1 MWCTA
6 NEETRPI
13 FNMSDKSSNKEV
25 RIKERDNEAP
35 GERIRAVGM
44 CYYGHGR
51 GHGRD
56 LTTGREYKLRRNQEN
71 PKDNTCIELKEKGQV
86 KATINANVSKLLAPL
101 IDNAIIWDPK
111 W

>member
-1 MWCTA
+1 
-6 NEETRPI
+6 
-13 FNMSDKSSNKEV
+13 MSDKSSNKQV
-25 RIKERDNEAP
+25 RIKERDNAAP
-35 GERIRAVGM
+35 GERVRAVGM
-44 CYYGHGR
+44 CYY

-71 PKDNTCIELKEKGQV
+71 PKDSTCIELKEKGQV

-101 IDNAIIWDPK
+101 IDNATIWDPK